1 MIKNFFLVAF
11 AVSLS
16 VPARAGVVAPAAA
29 SGHAWVSPVA
39 GVFSA
44 VGTRQ
49 IATLGSP
56 ALTALS
62 TLDAGAKYPFA
73 SAPQVLDLLAKNI
86 LPYATPE
93 SFAAMPV
100 EDKLIALRAAA
111 KGAELEASAI
121 ADESLASAKSRPLH
135 PSSVDGVSRQVAQ
148 AEAVSLYLDAPRRE
162 ELART
167 RARIASFISKWRK
180 RLKTFEEEL
189 PGKIAA
195 GAFDASNILVKTEHG
210 WVAADESPYPIGD
223 DLAKFYERRTQALD
237 KAPRGPWSIQ
247 ESSLL
252 ILALG
257 RPEIGRGKSWSAP
270 ALEKL
275 QNVIYSAQAAAGGDR
290 ALGDAAYAF
299 EMRSRYGRLVEPR
312 HLLAVEKHYRGVVDA
327 APSQPTPIRLRMMAS
342 ILNGAGG
349 LPSWESFKDSHSL
362 TLSWTRRRGMVA
374 GGLVIA
380 GMLSLVLLSPMI
392 GAWPLAAKLAGV
404 AFAWLA
410 PMIAFVR
417 YVWQTAKL
425 ESTRLREIIEERLL
439 RTFPRYW
446 RS

>member
-1 MIKNFFLVAF
+1 
-11 AVSLS
+11 
-16 VPARAGVVAPAAA
+16 
-29 SGHAWVSPVA
+29 
-39 GVFSA
+39 
-44 VGTRQ
+44 
-49 IATLGSP
+49 
-56 ALTALS
+56 
-62 TLDAGAKYPFA
+62 
-73 SAPQVLDLLAKNI
+73 
-86 LPYATPE
+86 
-93 SFAAMPV
+93 
-100 EDKLIALRAAA
+100 
-111 KGAELEASAI
+111 
-121 ADESLASAKSRPLH
+121 
-135 PSSVDGVSRQVAQ
+135 
-148 AEAVSLYLDAPRRE
+148 
-162 ELART
+162 
-167 RARIASFISKWRK
+167 
-180 RLKTFEEEL
+180 
-189 PGKIAA
+189 
-195 GAFDASNILVKTEHG
+195 
-210 WVAADESPYPIGD
+210 
-223 DLAKFYERRTQALD
+223 
-237 KAPRGPWSIQ
+237 
-247 ESSLL
+247 
-252 ILALG
+252 
-257 RPEIGRGKSWSAP
+257 
-270 ALEKL
+270 
-275 QNVIYSAQAAAGGDR
+275 
-290 ALGDAAYAF
+290 
-299 EMRSRYGRLVEPR
+299 MRSRYGRLVEPR